1 MSMEDSH
8 ETYIN
13 KKKAEALI
21 HHEFSDFEK
30 SQLIPEEKL
39 KIYRC
44 DFLLVVFIAFL
55 I

>member
-21 HHEFSDFEK
+21 HHEFSDFGK
-30 SQLIPEEKL
+30 SQLIQEDKL
-39 KIYRC
+39 IICRC
-44 DFLLVVFIAFL
+44 GFLLVVFIAFL